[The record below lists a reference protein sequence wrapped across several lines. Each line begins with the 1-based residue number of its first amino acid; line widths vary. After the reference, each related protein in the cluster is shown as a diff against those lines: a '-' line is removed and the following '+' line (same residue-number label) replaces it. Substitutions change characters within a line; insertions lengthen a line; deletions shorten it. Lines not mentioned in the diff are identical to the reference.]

1 MKQVILIIIFI
12 SLMAGSVFASGYG
25 VFTQGTAGLGQA
37 NAVVAHPVGPSSLY
51 FNPALLNDIP
61 GRQIEIGTTGIYADR
76 SIDLDS
82 GGSENSKNN
91 WNFPSNLYYTHQVN
105 EKFST
110 GFGIFFPFGLS
121 TEWDDNYEGRY
132 LGTSGEITSL
142 NINPV
147 VSYRLTDRLSIAGGF
162 SFLYLDST
170 LKNNINQT
178 AAYELVHKRP
188 SAGPLKDI
196 NQKFEGEG
204 WGYGFNL
211 GLLFK
216 ATEYISFGATYRS
229 QIDVD
234 VEGRATF
241 DNVIQDPY
249 MAYTFRDTDGTS
261 DISLPAQATFGIAV
275 TPWDSLVVEVGGR
288 WEDWSSTDELKIKLD
303 TPVLGQSSNITPRD
317 WKSTWSYNIGG
328 QYQINESFN
337 LSAGYLYAKDAV
349 PGSTFEPLVPDTD
362 AHLFTLGAGWTTGS
376 WTINTAFGYE
386 HHEKGKKDNSL
397 GDPLGSAAAGSP
409 TGTANGTYKADI
421 YLSSLSFSYRF

>member
-1 MKQVILIIIFI
+1 
-12 SLMAGSVFASGYG
+12 
-25 VFTQGTAGLGQA
+25 
-37 NAVVAHPVGPSSLY
+37 
-51 FNPALLNDIP
+51 
-61 GRQIEIGTTGIYADR
+61 
-76 SIDLDS
+76 
-82 GGSENSKNN
+82 
-91 WNFPSNLYYTHQVN
+91 
-105 EKFST
+105 
-110 GFGIFFPFGLS
+110 
-121 TEWDDNYEGRY
+121 

-147 VSYRLTDRLSIAGGF
+147 VSYRLNDKLSIAGGF

-178 AAYELVHKRP
+178 AAYTIIDQQLGGGVLPPLTR
-188 SAGPLKDI
+188 PLKDI

-229 QIDVD
+229 QVDVD

-275 TPWDSLVVEVGGR
+275 TPWQNLVVEVGGR

-303 TPVLGQSSNITPRD
+303 TPVLGQSSSITPRD

-328 QYQINESFN
+328 QYQINEAFD

-362 AHLFTLGAGWTTGS
+362 AHLFTFGVGWKTGP

-397 GDPLGSAAAGSP
+397 GDPLGAMASGSP
-409 TGTANGTYKADI
+409 TDTANGTYKADI
-421 YLSSLSFSYRF
+421 YLSSLSVAYRF